1 VTRRPAI
8 LAVDGG
14 GSKVDAAILGR
25 DGALLGVSRVR
36 LADVH
41 DAPGDGERVALRHLV
56 PVQHAIEAAARGAGI
71 APNRWPLTDL
81 GVFCLAGA
89 DFPSDERRLKRWV
102 HERGWTAN
110 DLLRNDTFAVLRA
123 GTDRPWGVGVVCGSG
138 INCSAIAPDG
148 RVARFPAL
156 GPISG
161 DWGGGSDIGGLGAWH
176 AIRAEDG
183 RGPKT
188 SLARSIPAHF
198 GLRRPEQLTKALH
211 TGQIDERRFGELAPL
226 VFAEAIA
233 GDAVARS
240 VTDRLADEIVAMASA
255 LIRRLRMTRLDV
267 EVVLGGG
274 IFRNDDPAF
283 IGRIEAGLAAVA
295 PSSTVHVLTAPPVI
309 GAALIGLDQLKAGR
323 TAHDRARAAL
333 THRRL
338 ADHTSR
344 RKE

>member
-1 VTRRPAI
+1 MTRRPAI

-25 DGALLGVSRVR
+25 DGTLLGVSRVR

-41 DAPGDGERVALRHLV
+41 DAPDNGERLAFHHLA
-56 PVQHAIEAAARGAGI
+56 PVQHAIETAARRAGI
-71 APNRWPLTDL
+71 TSDRLPLTDL

-89 DFPSDERRLKRWV
+89 DYPSDERRLKRWLR
-102 HERGWTAN
+102 ERGWTAN

-138 INCSAIAPDG
+138 INCSGIAPDG

-161 DWGGGSDIGGLGAWH
+161 DWGGGSEIGGLGAWH
-176 AIRAEDG
+176 AMRAGDG

-188 SLARSIPAHF
+188 SLTRSIPAHF
-198 GLRRPEQLTKALH
+198 GLRRPEQLTRALH
-211 TGQIDERRFGELAPL
+211 TGQIDERRLGELVPL
-226 VFAEAIA
+226 VFAEAVA

-240 VTDRLADEIVAMASA
+240 VTDRLADEIVAMATA
-255 LIRRLRMTRLDV
+255 IVRRLRMSRLDV
-267 EVVLGGG
+267 EIVLGGG
-274 IFRNDDPAF
+274 IFRNDDPVF
-283 IGRIEAGLAAVA
+283 FTRIEAGLAAVA

-309 GAALIGLDQLKAGR
+309 GAALIGLDQMNAGR
-323 TAHDRARAAL
+323 AAQDRARAAL